1 MFTTVNIMLNRE
13 LSPSKA
19 PLNLEPLTQALKTP
33 ERLWMAVLLINQYTE
48 NPTIREFSK
57 ISDLSIGFISK
68 FANILRD
75 SGFLAP
81 GQRLNLL
88 EPGALLNLIRD
99 LYFFEANRIIP
110 YYTEDTPE
118 QVLEKISKS
127 KQPYALT
134 RMCGSALVAPYVR
147 YQLVDFYIPDEG
159 SLAYWKKTLGLVDV
173 EVTGNINLVLPQNP
187 RILNQ
192 LQTVKG
198 YKVVNNIQLY
208 LDLYKYPSR
217 GREQAEH
224 LREKVLKI

>member
-13 LSPSKA
+13 LSPSK
-19 PLNLEPLTQALKTP
+19 PSSNLEPLTQALKTP
-33 ERLWMAVLLINQYTE
+33 ERLWMAALLINQYEE
-48 NPTIREFSK
+48 NPTVREFAK
-57 ISDLSIGFISK
+57 ISDLSMGFISK
-68 FANILRD
+68 FANILREK
-75 SGFLAP
+75 GVLAP
-81 GQRLNLL
+81 GRRLKLL
-88 EPGALLNLIRD
+88 EPGALLNIIRD

-110 YYTEDTPE
+110 YYTEATSE
-118 QVLEKISKS
+118 QVLEKISRS

-147 YQLVDFYIPDEG
+147 YQMVDFYIPDEAN
-159 SLAYWKKTLGLVDV
+159 LAYWKKNLDLADV

-192 LQTVKG
+192 LQSIKG

>member
-1 MFTTVNIMLNRE
+1 MFTVVNIMLNRE

-33 ERLWMAVLLINQYTE
+33 ERLWMAALLINQRAE

-68 FANILRD
+68 FANILREKGILA
-75 SGFLAP
+75 SGRKLK
-81 GQRLNLL
+81 LL
-88 EPGALLNLIRD
+88 EPGALLNIIRD
-99 LYFFEANRIIP
+99 LYFFEANRITP
-110 YYTEDTPE
+110 YYTEDAPE

-147 YQLVDFYIPDEG
+147 YQLVDFYISDEA
-159 SLAYWKKTLGLVDV
+159 SLPYWKKNLGLVDV

-192 LQTVKG
+192 LQTIKG

-208 LDLYKYPSR
+208 LDLFKYPSR

-224 LREKVLKI
+224 LREKALKI